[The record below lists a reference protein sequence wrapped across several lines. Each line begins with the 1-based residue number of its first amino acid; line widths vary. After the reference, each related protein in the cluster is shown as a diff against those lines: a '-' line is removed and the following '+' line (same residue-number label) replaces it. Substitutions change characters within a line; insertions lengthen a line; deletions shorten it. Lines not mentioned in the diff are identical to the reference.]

1 MLMHAGHSKGIK
13 IIHTYLQP
21 GHTHMEADSI
31 HGIIEKHKK
40 STIAV
45 IKIPRDWITTIR
57 SIHRSKNPN
66 FISMERTD
74 FKNAKHLFADRA
86 LINRSKNED
95 GEPVGWL
102 KMRRIFYGNEKGKMD

>member
-1 MLMHAGHSKGIK
+1 MLMHAAYSKGIK
-13 IIHTYLQP
+13 ITHAYLQP

-45 IKIPRDWITTIR
+45 IETPRDWITTIR
-57 SIHRSKNPN
+57 SLHWSKNPN
-66 FISMERTD
+66 VISMERTA
-74 FKNAKHLFADRA
+74 FKNAKHLFADRV

-102 KMRRIFYGNEKGKMD
+102 KMRRIFYGNAKGKMD

>member
-1 MLMHAGHSKGIK
+1 MQRIQKALKLP
-13 IIHTYLQP
+13 HTYLQP

-40 STIAV
+40 SAIAV

-66 FISMERTD
+66 VISMERTD
-74 FKNAKHLFADRA
+74 FKNAKHLFADRV
-86 LINRSKNED
+86 LINRLKNED
-95 GEPVGWL
+95 GEPAGWL
-102 KMRRIFYGNEKGKMD
+102 KMRRIFYGYEKGKMD